1 LTDDVPAS
9 IVNPEYS
16 LDGGV
21 TFQPWTGSLNIGTL
35 EVGETR
41 VIIIRGIVNPSTV
54 GIITNTAVVSSTTAD
69 PNLNNNA
76 STIETEVNLLADI
89 LVMKTAE
96 PNSAVPGTLLRY
108 TIQVENLGPANAEN
122 VILNDDIPASII
134 NPEYSLDG
142 GASFQP
148 WNGSLNIGT

>member
-1 LTDDVPAS
+1 MEPFPSENVVLTDDVPAS
-9 IVNPEYS
+9 IINPEYS

-69 PNLNNNA
+69 PNLNNNT

-89 LVMKTAE
+89 LVMKTA
-96 PNSAVPGTLLRY
+96 NL
-108 TIQVENLGPANAEN
+108 IQL
-122 VILNDDIPASII
+122 
-134 NPEYSLDG
+134 
-142 GASFQP
+142 FQV
-148 WNGSLNIGT
+148 LY